1 MSRSAPARTGDKTR
15 IPLADIEPSLENWPV
30 LLLRFELK
38 ISYWILLRT
47 LQRLVQQ
54 SFLLQKSFA
63 LITHSAQPQ
72 SRIAYGLRM

>member
-1 MSRSAPARTGDKTR
+1 
-15 IPLADIEPSLENWPV
+15 V
-30 LLLRFELK
+30 LLLRFELR
-38 ISYWILLRT
+38 ISYWILLKT

-72 SRIAYGLRM
+72 SGIAYGLRM